1 MGVAVSQR
9 TEINYAAEQFLCTP
23 HFLENIK
30 SCTPSA
36 REVTRGRGALLC
48 RANFGSYLPHS
59 NIISEWS
66 GALLV
71 AVSETQKL
79 GQK

>member
-9 TEINYAAEQFLCTP
+9 TEINYAAEQFLCNP

-36 REVTRGRGALLC
+36 REVTRGRGAILC
-48 RANFGSYLPHS
+48 AERILGATCLTQTS
-59 NIISEWS
+59 N
-66 GALLV
+66 
-71 AVSETQKL
+71 QN
-79 GQK
+79 GQEHFW

>member
-30 SCTPSA
+30 SCTPSV
-36 REVTRGRGALLC
+36 REVTRGRGA
-48 RANFGSYLPHS
+48 
-59 NIISEWS
+59 IM
-66 GALLV
+66 
-71 AVSETQKL
+71 
-79 GQK
+79 

>member
-36 REVTRGRGALLC
+36 REVTRGRGAYYVERILGATCLTQT
-48 RANFGSYLPHS
+48 S
-59 NIISEWS
+59 N
-66 GALLV
+66 
-71 AVSETQKL
+71 QN
-79 GQK
+79 GQELFW